1 MWAACCPNS
10 SCLASCSESFNA
22 EGKWNFDDCGIVL
35 AAKVEAEKEG
45 SDSGDEDAEEPVA
58 AKPSSKSK
66 SKRPAQGSR
75 RPPQI
80 QEEGQEEQ
88 QVEFHRVGCSF

>member
-10 SCLASCSESFNA
+10 SCLASYSESFNA

-58 AKPSSKSK
+58 AKPSSKSN
-66 SKRPAQGSR
+66 SKRPAQGSWCS
-75 RPPQI
+75 PQSNKM
-80 QEEGQEEQ
+80 G
-88 QVEFHRVGCSF
+88 RKSSK